1 MTLLVDWLTVAS
13 LLLLTL
19 GTGAQA
25 LANLTEFRG
34 LTGKTTES
42 FSTVVKAVKGWRASW
57 WHKAAVFVTNITAA
71 PLYVL
76 GKSQTDGENDAT
88 RLLRFLRQAT
98 AWTILM
104 IGSALGLA
112 AAVIVLVAA
121 YR

>member
-13 LLLLTL
+13 LLLLTV
-19 GTGAQA
+19 GTGVQA
-25 LANLTEFRG
+25 LANMAEFRG
-34 LTGKTTES
+34 LTRKTAES
-42 FSTVVKAVKGWRASW
+42 FSTVVKASKRWRTSW
-57 WHKAAVFVTNITAA
+57 WHKTAVFVTNIIAG

-98 AWTILM
+98 VWSILTV
-104 IGSALGLA
+104 GSMLGLL